1 MLVDASFINETSP
14 RFIVVVIAGGFIFL
28 ISKVVVVSL
37 GPNHEEDPEQGREPE
52 RHEWNIGV
60 M

>member
-52 RHEWNIGV
+52 P
-60 M
+60 